1 MNPYEALANAI
12 IEQAVVDYK
21 KALKYANMHPYD
33 NGYAEDVKEVEKFFR
48 SPWFQFL
55 TDLDSEFLM
64 EQIQKMVRRE
74 VRV

>member
-12 IEQAVVDYK
+12 VEQAVVDYK
-21 KALKYANMHPYD
+21 KALRYAYMHPYD
-33 NGYAEDVKEVEKFFR
+33 EGYAADVKEVENFFS
-48 SPWFQFL
+48 SPWYQLL

-64 EQIQKMVRRE
+64 ERIQKMVRLE